1 MTDLKQVAT
10 QTLTEVVS
18 SPKTGLAVGG
28 FSGFLSSI
36 DPSAILTTLSIVL
49 VTVSLVNQI
58 NIIRDRKKATTNSR
72 RKGD

>member
-10 QTLTEVVS
+10 QTLTEVAI